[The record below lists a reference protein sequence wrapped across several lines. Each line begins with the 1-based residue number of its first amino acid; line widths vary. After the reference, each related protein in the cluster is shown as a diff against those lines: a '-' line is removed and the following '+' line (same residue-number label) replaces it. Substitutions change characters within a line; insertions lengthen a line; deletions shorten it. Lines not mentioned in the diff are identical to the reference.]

1 MPSVFQPD
9 MPPFINKFEEKLTM
23 YQLSLCL
30 LHESTFHLFFKSALC
45 EEHFYPKCFRVMWA
59 LWFLAQMGPNNE
71 PPEPS
76 VQHGV
81 KRHIMARRRDR
92 QAFTPTADSPG
103 NLTEYPQETHAD
115 PGRARRLHTERSRTP
130 HITLKSLRR
139 QRKDT
144 CSN

>member
-1 MPSVFQPD
+1 
-9 MPPFINKFEEKLTM
+9 
-23 YQLSLCL
+23 
-30 LHESTFHLFFKSALC
+30 
-45 EEHFYPKCFRVMWA
+45 
-59 LWFLAQMGPNNE
+59 MGPNNE

-115 PGRARRLHTERSRTP
+115 PGRAP
-130 HITLKSLRR
+130 H
-139 QRKDT
+139 RKEPDSPHHIKKFKKT
-144 CSN
+144 T

>member
-115 PGRARRLHTERSRTP
+115 PGRARQLHTERSRTP